1 MNAVYAVMT
10 LTRPRRTSVLA
21 LFILLLVVT
30 VVFGCSKSEPT
41 PVPVTPRITASEAV
55 AKSKSA
61 MGDLQSFSFELTHD
75 SGFTT
80 LSGSLE
86 LTRAD
91 GIVAPGGLDLK
102 AEANIGR
109 AFVRVE
115 AVVIGERTWMTNP
128 LTGTWSEI
136 PPEDSPFS
144 FLDPVKLVADILGET
159 QHPGYVLDGDQTSDI
174 LIIGSLPA
182 PTFVA
187 LVGTVNRDAVPSVTL
202 TLDSDSYLLKKI
214 IISGD
219 IQLEDDPSTIRVITL
234 SEFDK
239 PVSLESPI

>member
-1 MNAVYAVMT
+1 MT
-10 LTRPRRTSVLA
+10 LTRPRRTSV
-21 LFILLLVVT
+21 FEFSILLLVVT
-30 VVFGCSKSEPT
+30 VIFGCSKSEPT
-41 PVPVTPRITASEAV
+41 PVPATPQITGSEAV
-55 AKSKSA
+55 AKSKLA

-80 LSGSLE
+80 LPGSLE
-86 LTRAD
+86 LTRAG
-91 GIVAPGGLDLK
+91 GIVAPGGLDLE

-109 AFVRVE
+109 AFVRVK
-115 AVVIGERTWMTNP
+115 AVVIHERTWMTNP

-144 FLDPVKLVADILGET
+144 FLDPVNLIADILGET
-159 QHPGYVLDGDQTSDI
+159 QDPGYVLDGDHTSDI

-182 PTFVA
+182 PTLAA
-187 LVGTVNRDAVPSVTL
+187 LVGSVNPDAVLSVTL
-202 TLDSDSYLLKKI
+202 TLDPDSYFLKKI

-219 IQLEDDPSTIRVITL
+219 VQLEEDPSTIRVITL

-239 PVSLESPI
+239 PVSLEPPI